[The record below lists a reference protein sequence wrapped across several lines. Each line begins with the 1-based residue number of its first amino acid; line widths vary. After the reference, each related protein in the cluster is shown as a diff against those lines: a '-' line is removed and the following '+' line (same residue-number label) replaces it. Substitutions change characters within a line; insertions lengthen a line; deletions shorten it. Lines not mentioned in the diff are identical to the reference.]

1 MSCARVSRGR
11 ALSPTSRSA
20 LELRLCEPVS
30 NRRRTGLR
38 CAETEIGKY
47 RAETTAPKAY
57 FPRYNSAKV
66 QPETGRIHPK
76 PRECGSVPETEPVTN
91 RDWNGW
97 LGRQDSNSRV
107 QRRGPDHKGGRPCG
121 TFFCK
126 KDWTSAAHRASVSS
140 SMPADWPHRDP
151 PPLATPP
158 QRGFGGDGT

>member
-97 LGRQDSNSRV
+97 LWTQSTANLSPHLFCLKNQAQTPFERPLVPRNLKQDEV
-107 QRRGPDHKGGRPCG
+107 LPPTDHG
-121 TFFCK
+121 TEAK
-126 KDWTSAAHRASVSS
+126 
-140 SMPADWPHRDP
+140 
-151 PPLATPP
+151 
-158 QRGFGGDGT
+158 